1 MSLQAN
7 APKKDLTDIYFAS
20 IIHCIHLPCSELEL
34 FKRVNKID
42 ILLNHESEKLL
53 IRMENLHIG
62 DKRLTHLV
70 KWLNLI
76 NPIPGGILS

>member
-1 MSLQAN
+1 MLQRGL
-7 APKKDLTDIYFAS
+7 PKKDLTDIFFAS
-20 IIHCIHLPCSELEL
+20 IIQCIQLPCSELEL
-34 FKRVNKID
+34 FKRVNKND

-53 IRMENLHIG
+53 IWIENLHIG

-76 NPIPGGILS
+76 NPNS